1 MASVRRIRKQR
12 GSKIVAIMDS
22 EYSFE
27 LSGNGG
33 GFIPGFSPAVPPFP
47 LPAVV
52 GVVGT
57 FGLFEVCVVGVVV
70 PPAVLKFASFKQS
83 VLIEMNM
90 NKNSIFKG
98 LIISIFFFLFL
109 L

>member
-1 MASVRRIRKQR
+1 M
-12 GSKIVAIMDS
+12 GIMDS

-33 GFIPGFSPAVPPFP
+33 GVNPGVSPAVPPLP
-47 LPAVV
+47 LPLPVV
-52 GVVGT
+52 AVVGT

-83 VLIEMNM
+83 VLIHC
-90 NKNSIFKG
+90 NKSFLSKKN
-98 LIISIFFFLFL
+98 ISFRARAKALATRVDSL
-109 L
+109 A